1 MTHWA
6 KMAIN
11 AASFFVLLP
20 FLVVLLRYR
29 VLSPAMRPVAC
40 YVLLSGLVQALSSY
54 LNSFSINNLWLL
66 HLYTPLEFFCI
77 SWFFSKVLEGLVPR
91 RVFVGAAIGFM
102 VLSALNSLF
111 LQDVNTFNTYARSLE
126 GVLVVIL
133 CLGWCYRT
141 LSEMKIQRLEKD
153 PVFWVNTG
161 FLLYFSGNVLLFAFS
176 NYILPLQKSL
186 NLYVWAFHGLL
197 NILLNAFI
205 ALGLW
210 IRPAKHT

>member
-1 MTHWA
+1 MTPWA
-6 KMAIN
+6 KIAIEV
-11 AASFFVLLP
+11 ASFCVLLP
-20 FLVVLLRYR
+20 VLVVLLRYR
-29 VLSPAMRPVAC
+29 VLCPAMRPVAC
-40 YVLLSGLVQALSSY
+40 YALLSGLVQGLSSY
-54 LNSFSINNLWLL
+54 LSSFSINNLWLL

-77 SWFFSKVLEGLVPR
+77 TWFFSIVLKGFLPR
-91 RVFVGAAIGFM
+91 QVFVWTVIGFTA
-102 VLSALNSLF
+102 LSVLNSLF

-133 CLGWCYRT
+133 CLVWCYRT
-141 LSEMKIQRLEKD
+141 LSEMKIQRLEQD

-197 NILLNAFI
+197 NMLLNAFI